1 MVGERRQAPKPH
13 GAGIE
18 KIGVFLSFRLTTKG
32 FFLHQIIL
40 TLPRVAPFRG
50 DSGRRPS
57 AAPPLPLPPH
67 LASPPLEHVARR
79 PARRRGRR
87 RRDLSFPLK
96 APFWPGFC
104 VDGNF
109 VVLRRRAPGCLDSG
123 LSCADPV
130 PLCSDLSSPGTA
142 AAVPALVAAAWRGA
156 ARACCCST
164 VGSATGAAAQ
174 HEGSSPIAG
183 STSLVSDAE
192 AAPPLFSL

>member
-1 MVGERRQAPKPH
+1 MVGERRRAPKPQ

-18 KIGVFLSFRLTTKG
+18 KIGVFLSFCLTTKG

-50 DSGRRPS
+50 DLGGCPS

-67 LASPPLEHVARR
+67 LASPPLEHVSGR

-104 VDGNF
+104 VDGSF

-130 PLCSDLSSPGTA
+130 PLCSDLSSPG
-142 AAVPALVAAAWRGA
+142 AAAWCPRWWPPRGVVPHAPAA
-156 ARACCCST
+156 ARQSGRQPGQRHIT
-164 VGSATGAAAQ
+164 KGLLLW
-174 HEGSSPIAG
+174 PDPR
-183 STSLVSDAE
+183 LW
-192 AAPPLFSL
+192 

>member
-1 MVGERRQAPKPH
+1 MSIFIFSPYYK
-13 GAGIE
+13 GI
-18 KIGVFLSFRLTTKG
+18 FPSSNYLNPP
-32 FFLHQIIL
+32 
-40 TLPRVAPFRG
+40 PRCSFRG
-50 DSGRRPS
+50 DLGGRPS

-67 LASPPLEHVARR
+67 LASPPLEHVAGR